1 MHNNNADERLRVN
14 LPPKPPAAT
23 AIIIQ
28 SAVANHKS
36 SF

>member
-1 MHNNNADERLRVN
+1 MHNNNADERLRGN

-28 SAVANHKS
+28 LAVFNH
-36 SF
+36 